1 MKVPVEIQDL
11 ATAVYEVFGVDVFE
25 KTRRREIVDAR
36 MAIMVATRKMF
47 TTTEIANSFSMDH
60 SSVVHAVKQHKT
72 KYNIDSRK
80 RYRLYRAYCDIF
92 DFCANRILEKNY
104 TQYETISDVKDN
116 LANEK
121 QLRFELEQR
130 VADLEAKLKGLTKQN
145 AELLKYKSAL
155 RQMLIDQKIQDEKAT
170 KEG

>member
-1 MKVPVEIQDL
+1 MVVPHEIKDL
-11 ATAVYEVFGVDVFE
+11 AKAVKDVFGIDVFE

-47 TTTEIANSFSMDH
+47 TTTEIAGSFSMDH

-72 KYNIDSRK
+72 KYNIDSSK

-92 DFCANRILEKNY
+92 DFCSNRIIEKNY

-121 QLRFELEQR
+121 QLRYELEQR
-130 VADLEAKLKGLTKQN
+130 VADLNKKVTSLQKQN
-145 AELLKYKSAL
+145 KELLKYKAAL
-155 RQMLIDQKIQDEKAT
+155 KQMLIDQKIQDEKAN
-170 KEG
+170 EEI